1 MKIYLAYKRLH
12 VFWQVMHMF
21 QENLL
26 NDGFDLIA
34 AEIFSDDPKSSIES
48 LKVSLNKDLHIL
60 KASFQILL
68 WSVKRFLVEFEIR
81 ESFAW
86 GFRNPSLENS

>member
-1 MKIYLAYKRLH
+1 
-12 VFWQVMHMF
+12 MF

-48 LKVSLNKDLHIL
+48 LKVSLRSKFYSNLGNFYLWNPKSRKVLLEESGIL
-60 KASFQILL
+60 
-68 WSVKRFLVEFEIR
+68 R
-81 ESFAW
+81 
-86 GFRNPSLENS
+86 

>member
-1 MKIYLAYKRLH
+1 
-12 VFWQVMHMF
+12 MF

-34 AEIFSDDPKSSIES
+34 AEIFSNDPKSSIES

-68 WSVKRFLVEFEIR
+68 
-81 ESFAW
+81 
-86 GFRNPSLENS
+86 

>member
-1 MKIYLAYKRLH
+1 
-12 VFWQVMHMF
+12 MF

-48 LKVSLNKDLHIL
+48 LKVRTNKDL
-60 KASFQILL
+60 QIKLR
-68 WSVKRFLVEFEIR
+68 SKFY
-81 ESFAW
+81 S
-86 GFRNPSLENS
+86 NP

>member
-1 MKIYLAYKRLH
+1 
-12 VFWQVMHMF
+12 MF

-48 LKVSLNKDLHIL
+48 LKVSLNKDLH
-60 KASFQILL
+60 
-68 WSVKRFLVEFEIR
+68 VKTFSCGI
-81 ESFAW
+81 
-86 GFRNPSLENS
+86 RNPGRFCLRIPES

>member
-1 MKIYLAYKRLH
+1 MKIYLAYKRLN

-34 AEIFSDDPKSSIES
+34 AEIFSDDPKSGIES

-60 KASFQILL
+60 KASFQNLL
-68 WSVKRFLVEFEIR
+68 
-81 ESFAW
+81 
-86 GFRNPSLENS
+86 

>member
-1 MKIYLAYKRLH
+1 
-12 VFWQVMHMF
+12 MHMF

-48 LKVSLNKDLHIL
+48 LKVSLNKDQCKFQKLHS
-60 KASFQILL
+60 K
-68 WSVKRFLVEFEIR
+68 VYC
-81 ESFAW
+81 
-86 GFRNPSLENS
+86 NP

>member
-34 AEIFSDDPKSSIES
+34 AEIFSDDPKSSIEC

-68 WSVKRFLVEFEIR
+68 WSVKRFLVESEIL

>member
-1 MKIYLAYKRLH
+1 MKIYLAYKRLL

-48 LKVSLNKDLHIL
+48 LKVSLNIL

-68 WSVKRFLVEFEIR
+68 WSVKRFLVESEIR
-81 ESFAW
+81 ESL
-86 GFRNPSLENS
+86 LEDSGILVWRTHKLA